1 MEAKKALV
9 RKNFDG
15 SAEFARTVITNIVYF
30 VSGVLV
36 SKGAMLGNLSPFGAS
51 FAAAVPK
58 KYLLSALAGTGLGY
72 ILLTP
77 SDSFRYIAVVVAIGG
92 IRWLTSDIK
101 RVKNSAL
108 FAPLVAFL
116 PILATGI
123 VLTFVSTSTLS
134 SLTDCI
140 IEAVLAGTAAYFF
153 SSTVRLSTERRSIA
167 TFSQQETA
175 SLVLTGCVLM
185 LSFGS
190 VAIEGISVG
199 RILAVLV
206 TLLCARYGGVAG
218 GSVCGIATGAIF
230 SIASR
235 NQGFICGGYAFGGL
249 MAGLFSTVGK
259 FACVIA
265 FMISDAVMC
274 LAFSDRVA
282 LAEVLIESFTA
293 SVIFMI
299 LPKEVGNFIA
309 PVFSHEKMLLSV
321 KL

>member
-134 SLTDCI
+134 SITDCI
-140 IEAVLAGTAAYFF
+140 A
-153 SSTVRLSTERRSIA
+153 
-167 TFSQQETA
+167 
-175 SLVLTGCVLM
+175 C
-185 LSFGS
+185 
-190 VAIEGISVG
+190 
-199 RILAVLV
+199 
-206 TLLCARYGGVAG
+206 RYGGLFFQQYGKAFNRKTQY
-218 GSVCGIATGAIF
+218 CRIFPTGNRKSCAYRLCFNAIV
-230 SIASR
+230 R
-235 NQGFICGGYAFGGL
+235 QC
-249 MAGLFSTVGK
+249 
-259 FACVIA
+259 C
-265 FMISDAVMC
+265 
-274 LAFSDRVA
+274 
-282 LAEVLIESFTA
+282 
-293 SVIFMI
+293 
-299 LPKEVGNFIA
+299 
-309 PVFSHEKMLLSV
+309 H
-321 KL
+321 

>member
-77 SDSFRYIAVVVAIGG
+77 ADSFRYIAVVVAIGG

-116 PILATGI
+116 PILER
-123 VLTFVSTSTLS
+123 VLYSHLS
-134 SLTDCI
+134 AQARFPRLP
-140 IEAVLAGTAAYFF
+140 TAL
-153 SSTVRLSTERRSIA
+153 SRRCLQVRRL
-167 TFSQQETA
+167 
-175 SLVLTGCVLM
+175 
-185 LSFGS
+185 
-190 VAIEGISVG
+190 
-199 RILAVLV
+199 
-206 TLLCARYGGVAG
+206 
-218 GSVCGIATGAIF
+218 IF
-230 SIASR
+230 S
-235 NQGFICGGYAFGGL
+235 
-249 MAGLFSTVGK
+249 
-259 FACVIA
+259 
-265 FMISDAVMC
+265 AV
-274 LAFSDRVA
+274 R
-282 LAEVLIESFTA
+282 
-293 SVIFMI
+293 
-299 LPKEVGNFIA
+299 
-309 PVFSHEKMLLSV
+309 
-321 KL
+321 

>member
-9 RKNFDG
+9 RKNIDG

-101 RVKNSAL
+101 RVKNSVL
-108 FAPLVAFL
+108 FAPLTAFL
-116 PILATGI
+116 PILATGV

-134 SLTDCI
+134 SITDCI

-153 SSTVRLSTERRSIA
+153 SSTVRLASERRSIA
-167 TFSQQETA
+167 AFSQQETA

-190 VAIEGISVG
+190 VALSQY
-199 RILAVLV
+199 LYPYLHD
-206 TLLCARYGGVAG
+206 
-218 GSVCGIATGAIF
+218 
-230 SIASR
+230 
-235 NQGFICGGYAFGGL
+235 
-249 MAGLFSTVGK
+249 LF
-259 FACVIA
+259 
-265 FMISDAVMC
+265 
-274 LAFSDRVA
+274 
-282 LAEVLIESFTA
+282 
-293 SVIFMI
+293 
-299 LPKEVGNFIA
+299 
-309 PVFSHEKMLLSV
+309 
-321 KL
+321 

>member
-1 MEAKKALV
+1 M
-9 RKNFDG
+9 
-15 SAEFARTVITNIVYF
+15 
-30 VSGVLV
+30 
-36 SKGAMLGNLSPFGAS
+36 
-51 FAAAVPK
+51 
-58 KYLLSALAGTGLGY
+58 
-72 ILLTP
+72 
-77 SDSFRYIAVVVAIGG
+77 
-92 IRWLTSDIK
+92 
-101 RVKNSAL
+101 KNSAL

-206 TLLCARYGGVAG
+206 TLLCARYGVLQAVRSAELQREQY
-218 GSVCGIATGAIF
+218 SVLQAEIKALSAEDTH
-230 SIASR
+230 
-235 NQGFICGGYAFGGL
+235 
-249 MAGLFSTVGK
+249 
-259 FACVIA
+259 
-265 FMISDAVMC
+265 
-274 LAFSDRVA
+274 LADLWQDCFRLSA
-282 LAEVLIESFTA
+282 N
-293 SVIFMI
+293 
-299 LPKEVGNFIA
+299 LPA
-309 PVFSHEKMLLSV
+309 
-321 KL
+321 

>member
-1 MEAKKALV
+1 
-9 RKNFDG
+9 
-15 SAEFARTVITNIVYF
+15 
-30 VSGVLV
+30 
-36 SKGAMLGNLSPFGAS
+36 MLGNLSPFGAS

-116 PILATGI
+116 PILATGV

-167 TFSQQETA
+167 AFSQQETA

-206 TLLCARYGGVAG
+206 TLLCARYGGLQAVLSAELQREQY
-218 GSVCGIATGAIF
+218 SVL
-230 SIASR
+230 
-235 NQGFICGGYAFGGL
+235 Q
-249 MAGLFSTVGK
+249 
-259 FACVIA
+259 
-265 FMISDAVMC
+265 
-274 LAFSDRVA
+274 
-282 LAEVLIESFTA
+282 AEIKA
-293 SVIFMI
+293 
-299 LPKEVGNFIA
+299 
-309 PVFSHEKMLLSV
+309 LSV
-321 KL
+321 EDTHLADLWQDCFRLSANLPA